1 MVDASSNQNQNL
13 SKIIDE
19 RIRLVRQMAKEDLD
33 KNEYSGSL
41 DEFLK
46 KHEYAIILEELYEL
60 VRKETPE
67 VLPEIEK
74 LVEENFIINDF
85 DTHKLEAIRE
95 YIRDYIPSSK
105 QDKTY
110 NQQIQN
116 LKKGLEYL
124 LKPDVDRKLSDFYWG
139 VYSGKSLPQVN
150 SYLKQI
156 GKYLED
162 STDLG
167 LDWKTKWYVLENAAH
182 NYLSSHIR
190 CLLSNPDE
198 YIKHMKADD
207 LEDFIKYCKP

>member
-1 MVDASSNQNQNL
+1 MIDTSSNQNQNL
-13 SKIIDE
+13 SKIIEE
-19 RIRLVRQMAKEDLD
+19 RIRLIRQMAKEDLD

-41 DEFLK
+41 DEFLERHK
-46 KHEYAIILEELYEL
+46 YAITLEKLYKL
-60 VRKETPE
+60 VSMKTPE

-74 LVEENFIINDF
+74 LVEENFIINDV
-85 DTHKLEAIRE
+85 DTHKLEAIRL
-95 YIRDYIPSSK
+95 YIRDYIPFSK

-110 NQQIQN
+110 NQKIQN

-124 LKPDVDRKLSDFYWG
+124 LKPDVDSKLSDFYWD

-156 GKYLED
+156 GKYLKD
-162 STDLG
+162 STGLG

-182 NYLSSHIR
+182 NYLSSHIK

-198 YIKHMKADD
+198 YIQHMKADD
-207 LEDFIKYCKP
+207 LEDFIKSCKP